1 VDLYR
6 ALIPGIFQN
15 SIFSVLERSF
25 RHQGVPVSSW
35 QKHKPRARGG
45 VLGHGL
51 PHAGPASGTMQR
63 LDVASL
69 IADPSR
75 VRLLEGLSKADRNSI
90 VAAASYRRFSSHSVV
105 ADQGEPADQLFLL
118 IKGGARYFFITP
130 EGRKVYLLWL
140 VPGEIFGG
148 ASLLAKPSAFLVS
161 TETVRDSCVLMWE
174 RRTIRD
180 LATRYP
186 KLLENGLAISTDY
199 LTWYLASHL
208 SLLCHTARQRLAHV
222 LISLANGVGRTCPSG
237 IELDITNEQLANT
250 ANVTPFTASR
260 LLSDWQRRGAVAK
273 TRGRV
278 VLLCPERLFLS

>member
-1 VDLYR
+1 MDLHC

-35 QKHKPRARGG
+35 HKHKPRAQGG

-51 PHAGPASGTMQR
+51 PRAGPVSDTIRRSA
-63 LDVASL
+63 VASL
-69 IADPSR
+69 MADPSR
-75 VRLLEGLSKADRNSI
+75 VRLLEGLSNADRNSI

-161 TETVRDSCVLMWE
+161 TETVRDSCVLVWE
-174 RRTIRD
+174 RKTIRG

-186 KLLENGLAISTDY
+186 KLLENGVAIATDY
-199 LTWYLASHL
+199 LIWYLASHL

-222 LISLANGVGRTCPSG
+222 LVSLANGMGRTCPSG

-250 ANVTPFTASR
+250 ANITLFTASR
-260 LLSDWQRRGAVAK
+260 LLSEWQRRGAVAK